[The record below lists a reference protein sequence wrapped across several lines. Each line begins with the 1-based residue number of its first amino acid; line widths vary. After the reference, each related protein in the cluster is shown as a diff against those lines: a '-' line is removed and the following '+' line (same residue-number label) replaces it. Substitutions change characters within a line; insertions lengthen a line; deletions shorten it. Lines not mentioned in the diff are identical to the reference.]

1 MHEGHRQRML
11 AKLSNDDDL
20 YDHELLEILLFFVCP
35 RKNTNPLAHE
45 LLDRFGSLKEVFNAT
60 DEEIKSVFGAGSSV
74 ANYLKALGRCYER
87 IGNVEGVAVLKTFGD
102 CKKFVSMRFKNV
114 SEEKLELYFLD
125 RGGKVKRQFS
135 YTSFD
140 RNKASV
146 TSHEVIKKIALVKPY
161 SIIVAHNHLN
171 GSVNPSANDD
181 KFTGR
186 MQIICNLN
194 NVVLLD
200 HLIYSDGNFYSYK
213 DAGRLNE
220 IKSRCTLDNFF
231 NG

>member
-1 MHEGHRQRML
+1 ML
-11 AKLSNDDDL
+11 
-20 YDHELLEILLFFVCP
+20 F
-35 RKNTNPLAHE
+35 R
-45 LLDRFGSLKEVFNAT
+45 
-60 DEEIKSVFGAGSSV
+60 SS
-74 ANYLKALGRCYER
+74 
-87 IGNVEGVAVLKTFGD
+87 D
-102 CKKFVSMRFKNV
+102 
-114 SEEKLELYFLD
+114 
-125 RGGKVKRQFS
+125 
-135 YTSFD
+135 
-140 RNKASV
+140 
-146 TSHEVIKKIALVKPY
+146 EVIKKIALVKPY